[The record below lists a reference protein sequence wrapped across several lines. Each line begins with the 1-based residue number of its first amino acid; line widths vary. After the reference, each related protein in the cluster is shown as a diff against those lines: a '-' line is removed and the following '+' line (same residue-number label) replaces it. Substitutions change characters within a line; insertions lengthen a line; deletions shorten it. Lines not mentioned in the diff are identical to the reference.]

1 MGETQEKKVS
11 LVQTIL
17 FTICSVLVLDSLAG
31 APAFA
36 GVRSITM
43 WLIFAVIFFIPYG
56 LLNAELG
63 STYPD
68 ASVWVIAAISL
79 IMSWLIV
86 WIGYRGVELSV
97 TLTSIASICKMAI
110 LVIFGVLGAAYVIKN
125 GPANAFTI
133 DDFKITSMSDMS
145 SGSVVCVTGSLHSH
159 FQTVRYESEGIC
171 QSAFSIPAWPND
183 RNQISKGFRILIRS
197 CLSEYNIF

>member
-1 MGETQEKKVS
+1 M
-11 LVQTIL
+11 
-17 FTICSVLVLDSLAG
+17 
-31 APAFA
+31 
-36 GVRSITM
+36 
-43 WLIFAVIFFIPYG
+43 
-56 LLNAELG
+56 
-63 STYPD
+63 
-68 ASVWVIAAISL
+68 IAAISL

-97 TLTSIASICKMAI
+97 TLTSIALICKMAI

-171 QSAFSIPAWPND
+171 QSAFSIPAWPNG

>member
-1 MGETQEKKVS
+1 M
-11 LVQTIL
+11 
-17 FTICSVLVLDSLAG
+17 
-31 APAFA
+31 
-36 GVRSITM
+36 
-43 WLIFAVIFFIPYG
+43 
-56 LLNAELG
+56 
-63 STYPD
+63 
-68 ASVWVIAAISL
+68 IAAISL

-97 TLTSIASICKMAI
+97 TLTSIALICKMAI

-183 RNQISKGFRILIRS
+183 RNQISKRLCILIRS